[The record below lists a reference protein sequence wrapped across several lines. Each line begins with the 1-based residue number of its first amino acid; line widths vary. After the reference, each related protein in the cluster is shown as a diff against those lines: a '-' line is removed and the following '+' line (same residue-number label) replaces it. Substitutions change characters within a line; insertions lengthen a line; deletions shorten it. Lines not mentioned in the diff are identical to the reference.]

1 MKMNLNIMNKPCPS
15 CKSEIEMGF
24 WTIRENIRRC
34 PECGVLLIENSNR
47 KLVSGILFFIGGF
60 VASGSEW
67 LGIPMFIGVLIMIV
81 SIIMAFKIVNFK
93 IIEKDFV
100 IKNKETNQ
108 ISFIN
113 KSDWIDIENNSS
125 DNENKFEI
133 IERLTDNDKK
143 Y

>member
-1 MKMNLNIMNKPCPS
+1 MNLNIINKPCPS
-15 CKSEIEMGF
+15 CKSEIKMGF

-47 KLVSGILFFIGGF
+47 KLISGILFFIGGF
-60 VASGSEW
+60 MASGSEW
-67 LGIPMFIGVLIMIV
+67 LGIPIFIGVLIMIV

-113 KSDWIDIENNSS
+113 NSDWMEIENNSS
-125 DNENKFEI
+125 NNESKFEI